1 MKGSAR
7 NLRRLIGAFGGELPE
22 EFEWPE
28 LIRIAN
34 LGWLVPALHIAL
46 KKHGVLKRVPA
57 EVREYLALLHERN
70 LDRNRRLK
78 SQLIEA
84 TGALNAVGIHPILLK
99 GGIQLFTSSDKDLG
113 ARMLSDI
120 DINIEPSQMD
130 ATKAAL
136 AKLGYR
142 EGSIPRELHRPD
154 DAGELELHDRPS
166 RRSASYFSGDLR
178 DTTALVEKEGVT
190 AGVPDA
196 TSQALHLIV
205 HDMIKEGDYWRLR
218 IDLRHLHDLANIA
231 KTPPGLDWERLKQAL
246 SSGEGRGAL
255 ELQALALSDLYG
267 IEVPADLISGSAVKL
282 KHALRLAATE
292 STLSGRASRGIG
304 NLHWGFH
311 RLADDKSSKTAASLA
326 RRAYG
331 LFVRPTT
338 GSRI

>member
-1 MKGSAR
+1 MRGSAK
-7 NLRRLIGAFGGELPE
+7 NLRRLIAVFGGEVPE
-22 EFEWPE
+22 ETLWPE
-28 LIRIAN
+28 LIRVAN
-34 LGWLVPALHIAL
+34 LGWLVPALYISL
-46 KKHGVLKRVPA
+46 RKHGVLERVPA
-57 EVREYLALLHERN
+57 EVRDYLALLHDRN
-70 LDRNRRLK
+70 LERNRRLK

-84 TGALNAVGIHPILLK
+84 TGALNAAGIHPILLK
-99 GGIQLFTSSDKDLG
+99 GGIQLFTSSEEDLG

-120 DINIEPSQMD
+120 DINIEPEKMA

-231 KTPPGLDWERLKQAL
+231 KAPGGLDWDRLKRAL

-255 ELQALALSDLYG
+255 QLQAIALSNLYG
-267 IEVPADLISGSAVKL
+267 IRVPADLISGPAVRV

-292 STLSGRASRGIG
+292 QNLSGRAARGVG
-304 NLHWGFH
+304 NLQWGFH
-311 RLADDKSSKTAASLA
+311 RLWDDKSSKTAASLVK
-326 RRAYG
+326 RAYG